1 MRKRYN
7 LNGNYL
13 LYYKLIHY
21 IPKYWLRRIK
31 GQILNMEAQEPDAI
45 ITKLQTSNN
54 KTFIY
59 GIYITRIQSSIANIC
74 QKWSKKL
81 NIIITETKL
90 SECFELIRKITTET
104 KMQNFQFKILH
115 RILTTNTYLKIC
127 GIQSDNSCSFCFN
140 EPESLEHLFVTCC
153 HSKILWGKF
162 KKWFETKTGTTV
174 NLDAHAILLGDPYLG
189 ILLNHLLLIVK
200 RYIYSCKYTKHNLNL
215 IETINIIKYHRNIE
229 KFILSEKEDMFK
241 NKWENLIL

>member
-1 MRKRYN
+1 MLLINQIESETHFINTSLLNFIPLKSIKLFLNWYNQGLKEVKCVLTVNDEVKRFTSVRKRYN

-59 GIYITRIQSSIANIC
+59 GIYITRIQSSIA
-74 QKWSKKL
+74 
-81 NIIITETKL
+81 
-90 SECFELIRKITTET
+90 
-104 KMQNFQFKILH
+104 KILH
-115 RILTTNTYLKIC
+115 RILTTNTYLKTYS
-127 GIQSDNSCSFCFN
+127 IQSDNSCSFCFN

-153 HSKILWGKF
+153 HSKILWG
-162 KKWFETKTGTTV
+162 
-174 NLDAHAILLGDPYLG
+174 N
-189 ILLNHLLLIVK
+189 
-200 RYIYSCKYTKHNLNL
+200 S
-215 IETINIIKYHRNIE
+215 
-229 KFILSEKEDMFK
+229 K
-241 NKWENLIL
+241 NGLRPTLVQL